1 MGGRVGERAAWQS
14 EWTIWSGPMDLTF
27 SPEDGAFRAEV
38 RAYLAEATPPELKY
52 KVENGIEMQRD
63 DVVGWHKTLYRKG
76 WVAPNWPKEHGGPG
90 WSLTQKYIFDE
101 ELGLAGA
108 PRLITFG
115 VNMCGPVLIGFG
127 TEAQKRRF
135 LPPML
140 SGEHIWC
147 QGYSEPEAGSD
158 LASLRTTAV
167 RDGDEW
173 VINGAK
179 TWTTKA
185 HWSDWCFLLART
197 HSEGRKQE
205 GISFILVDLK
215 TPGIEIRP
223 IYLMDGLHETNMVF
237 YNDVRVP
244 VANTVGEIHKGWSIG
259 KYLLAHERMSGG
271 SLGQHKTVL
280 RQLKEIAAGDEKS
293 GGRPLAAQPDFAR
306 HVAAI
311 EMELRSLEAFNMR
324 AIDKFSQHGELGG
337 KALGAEANI
346 FKIRN
351 SEILQRLYELKV
363 EAIGYYAMPYQLA
376 ALKDGWNEP
385 AIGAEYANACTP
397 SYLHFRK
404 VTIYSGSNEIQHNI
418 LAKAQ
423 LGM

>member
-1 MGGRVGERAAWQS
+1 
-14 EWTIWSGPMDLTF
+14 MDMTF
-27 SPEDGAFRAEV
+27 SADDAAFRAEV
-38 RAYLAEATPPELKY
+38 RAYLAEATPAELKY
-52 KVENGIEMQRD
+52 KVENGIEMQRQ
-63 DVVGWHKTLYRKG
+63 DVVGWHKILHEKG
-76 WVAPNWPKEHGGPG
+76 WVAPNWPAAHGGPG

-108 PRLITFG
+108 PRLVVFG
-115 VNMCGPVLIGFG
+115 INMCGPVLIGFG
-127 TEAQKRRF
+127 TEEQKRRF

-147 QGYSEPEAGSD
+147 QGYSEPDAGSD

-185 HWSDWCFLLART
+185 HWADWCFLLART
-197 HSEGRKQE
+197 SSEGKKQE

-223 IYLMDGLHETNMVF
+223 IILMDGLHETNMVF
-237 YNDVRVP
+237 YTDVRVP
-244 VANTVGEIHKGWSIG
+244 VENTVGEIHKGWSIG

-271 SLGQHKTVL
+271 SLGQHKTLL
-280 RQLKEIAAGDEKS
+280 RQLKEIAAGDERC
-293 GGRPLAAQPDFAR
+293 GGKPLAKDPGFAR
-306 HVAAI
+306 SMAEV
-311 EMELRSLEAFNMR
+311 EMELRGLEAFNMR
-324 AIDKFSQHGELGG
+324 AIDKFSRDGELGA

-363 EAIGYYAMPYQLA
+363 EAIGYYAMPYQIA
-376 ALKDGWNEP
+376 ALKHGWNEP
-385 AIGAEYANACTP
+385 AVGAEYANSCMP
-397 SYLHFRK
+397 NYLHFRK
-404 VTIYSGSNEIQHNI
+404 VSIYSGSNEIQHNI

>member
-1 MGGRVGERAAWQS
+1 
-14 EWTIWSGPMDLTF
+14 MDMTF
-27 SPEDGAFRAEV
+27 SPEDGDFRAEV
-38 RAYLAEATPPELKY
+38 RQYLAQATPTALKY
-52 KVENGIEMQRD
+52 KVENGIEMQRA
-63 DVVGWHKTLYRKG
+63 DVVGWHKILFEKG
-76 WVAPNWPKEHGGPG
+76 WVAPNWPKAHGGPG

-108 PRLITFG
+108 PRLVTFG
-115 VNMCGPVLIGFG
+115 INMCGPVLIGFG
-127 TEAQKRRF
+127 TEAQKQQF

-158 LASLRTTAV
+158 LASLRTEAV
-167 RDGDEW
+167 RDGDDW

-185 HWSDWCFLLART
+185 HWADWCFVLART
-197 HSEGRKQE
+197 SSAGRKQE
-205 GISFILVDLK
+205 GISFILVDMK
-215 TPGIEIRP
+215 TPGIDIQP

-237 YNDVRVP
+237 YENVRVS
-244 VANTVGEIHKGWSIG
+244 VENTVGEIHKGWSIG

-271 SLGQHKTVL
+271 SLGQHKTLL
-280 RQLKEIAAGDEKS
+280 RQLKDIAAQDETS
-293 GGRPLAAQPDFAR
+293 HGAPLAQQPAFAR
-306 HVAAI
+306 RIAGV

-324 AIDKFSQHGELGG
+324 AIDKFSRDGELGG

-346 FKIRN
+346 FKLRN
-351 SEILQRLYELKV
+351 SEILQRLYELKA

-376 ALKDGWNEP
+376 ALQHGWNE
-385 AIGAEYANACTP
+385 ANLGGAVGAEYANGCTP

-404 VTIYSGSNEIQHNI
+404 VSIYSGSNEIQHNI